1 MSESHVL
8 EERGSHLIPP
18 PVDNSQ
24 SRLLQP
30 NRVGNVGD
38 QKDLENILNVDT
50 LHHVFFDQALQPVQ
64 IVRVRKLQQVSV
76 CRAVYDADIR
86 VQENHQCDEWSKS
99 VRPVDHVVNA
109 LCLPESRSEARR

>member
-1 MSESHVL
+1 MTVAERHVL

-50 LHHVFFDQALQPVQ
+50 LHHVPQ
-64 IVRVRKLQQVSV
+64 K
-76 CRAVYDADIR
+76 C
-86 VQENHQCDEWSKS
+86 
-99 VRPVDHVVNA
+99 
-109 LCLPESRSEARR
+109 RSELHAISLVPYQSTTTIVGKKRTNEYITKIACIIC